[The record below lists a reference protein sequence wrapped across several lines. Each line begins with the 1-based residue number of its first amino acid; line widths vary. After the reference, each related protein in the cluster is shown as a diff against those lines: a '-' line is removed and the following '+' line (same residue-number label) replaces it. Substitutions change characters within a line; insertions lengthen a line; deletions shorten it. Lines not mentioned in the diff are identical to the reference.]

1 MWLRLTILLNLLLLW
16 TTSCVHT
23 PVNKETVD
31 TLDISRYMGKWF
43 EIARFEHRFQH
54 HLVGSTVEYTLLPDS
69 TIEVVNCGYCDDFS
83 GACRKARGVARIP
96 DPAHPGKMKISFF
109 LKFQAE
115 YNIMEVDE
123 KDYSYALIGSNT
135 SDYLWLISRTPSLA
149 PEAARHLL
157 HCAKKR
163 GYDITS
169 LKWVKH
175 KRE

>member
-1 MWLRLTILLNLLLLW
+1 MWLRLAILLNLFLLW
-16 TTSCVHT
+16 NTSCVHT
-23 PVNKETVD
+23 SVNKETVD
-31 TLDISRYMGKWF
+31 TLDIHRYMGKWF

-54 HLVGSTVEYTLLPDS
+54 NLVGATIEYTLLPDS

-83 GACRKARGVARIP
+83 GAWRRARGIAHIP

-109 LKFQAE
+109 LKFYAE

-135 SDYLWLISRTPSLA
+135 SDYLWLISRTPRLA
-149 PEAARHLL
+149 PEATRHLL
-157 HCAKKR
+157 HCAEER
-163 GYDITS
+163 GYDVTL

-175 KRE
+175 KRK